1 MIQAVA
7 LYFQFITS
15 VHSANLIE
23 LNTLGTVPD
32 RVVSASACY
41 YKTKNQI
48 LLYGGMLEDSLTISN
63 TLYYYDIESKYW
75 SEYIPQSLLRPPGLF
90 TPKMFVGQNNKLYV
104 IHGKTTLSV
113 SADVFS
119 FDFVNQVWKNEEL
132 LGDYLPPTFE
142 SAYCEYFH
150 NSVQYFAIYGGL
162 SSEGVD
168 GDLYM

>member
-1 MIQAVA
+1 MIQAFA
-7 LYFQFITS
+7 LYFKFIIS
-15 VHSANLIE
+15 VYPAYLNE

-32 RVVSASACY
+32 RMVSASACY
-41 YKTKNQI
+41 HKTKNQI
-48 LLYGGMLEDSLTISN
+48 LLYGGILEDSLTISDH
-63 TLYYYDIESKYW
+63 LYYYDIDSKYW

-104 IHGKTTLSV
+104 IHGKTTASV

-119 FDFVNQVWKNEEL
+119 FDFLSHVWKNEEL

-142 SAYCEYFH
+142 SAYCEYYH
-150 NSVQYFAIYGGL
+150 NSVQYFGIYGGL
-162 SSEGVD
+162 NSEGVD